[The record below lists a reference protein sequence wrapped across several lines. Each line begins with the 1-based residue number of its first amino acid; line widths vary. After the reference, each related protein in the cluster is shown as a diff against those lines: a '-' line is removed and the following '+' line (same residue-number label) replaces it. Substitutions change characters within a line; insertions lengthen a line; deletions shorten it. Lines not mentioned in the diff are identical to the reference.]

1 MALGSGLWQGCR
13 MGYGTPKPSWCQWL
27 AAAMLALIAGEACA
41 QEGLSAAA
49 TPADTPSTSPTV
61 TLPPTL
67 FSAAW
72 TGTLAVDTAAD
83 DPAEDVLL
91 LRNRLDLDLQ
101 HPVSETLR
109 VHLAGR
115 LGHRASVG
123 HQPGTWTPA
132 FTSRGPDFGGR
143 YDTVAD
149 LREANLRATWGP
161 LALTVGREVVRWGAL
176 ELQSPFA
183 GICPMDFSQGLAGM
197 LAAPDEPPLLPATML
212 RLESPLG
219 PGQLDALFLPF
230 FEQHRFS
237 PFATDAALVRPGLG
251 PELPA
256 VLASQLRGLDLRLD
270 RSLSES
276 LMLALAPPSATP
288 LDGSLGLRWSTQ
300 LGQADLAL
308 TALWLWDRMPELH
321 LDPDLALLLSRS
333 YAAGFDATKLV
344 ALYADPAFAAAAGRA
359 KGKTWTDL
367 ARATWHRRAVVG
379 GELQWELAE
388 GWVLRADA
396 AWSDQKVMLDTQFQP
411 VLSGMLQT
419 GAGLEHGV
427 GSGVTLL
434 GELTWDWAYQ
444 APADRKLL
452 LAARH
457 NLRLTAG
464 ALARLGEAE
473 DWTLQLLGFY
483 GISLHDWAVAPRI
496 AYQLA
501 PRWRAGVAAVVQ
513 GGPSNTLG
521 GMLATD
527 DQVLF
532 EVRRTF

>member
-1 MALGSGLWQGCR
+1 MTIQIQKRLLRTVLATSLLLGGPV
-13 MGYGTPKPSWCQWL
+13 Y
-27 AAAMLALIAGEACA
+27 A
-41 QEGLSAAA
+41 QEGLPVEPTPTAA
-49 TPADTPSTSPTV
+49 
-61 TLPPTL
+61 LPPTL
-67 FSAAW
+67 FSASW
-72 TGTLAVDTAAD
+72 TATLGIDTAAEE
-83 DPAEDVLL
+83 PGEDVLL

-115 LGHRASVG
+115 LAHRASVG
-123 HQPGTWTPA
+123 HEKGSYTPA
-132 FTSRGPDFGGR
+132 FTSKGPDFGAR

-149 LREANLRATWGP
+149 LREANLRTTWGP

-183 GICPMDFSQGLAGM
+183 VVCPMDFSQGLAGV

-212 RLESPLG
+212 RLEAPLG

-256 VLASQLRGLDLRLD
+256 VLATQLRGMDVRLD

-276 LMLALAPPSATP
+276 LILALAPPSATP
-288 LDGSLGLRWSTQ
+288 LDGSLGLRWSTH
-300 LGQADLAL
+300 LGQADVAL
-308 TALWLWDRMPELH
+308 TALWVWDRMPELH
-321 LDPDLALLLSRS
+321 LDPDLALLLGRS

-344 ALYADPAFAAAAGRA
+344 ALVADPTFAAAAQRA
-359 KGKTWTDL
+359 KGKNWKDL
-367 ARATWHRRAVVG
+367 ARATWQRRAVVG

-388 GWVLRADA
+388 GWILRSDV
-396 AWSDQKVMLDTQFQP
+396 AWSDQKVLLDTQFQP
-411 VLSGMLQT
+411 VLSGMLQA

-434 GELTWDWAYQ
+434 GELTWDWAYD
-444 APADRKLL
+444 APSDRTLL
-452 LAARH
+452 MTARH
-457 NLRLTAG
+457 NVRVSGG

-473 DWTLQLLGFY
+473 AWTLQLLGFC
-483 GISLHDWAVAPRI
+483 GISLHDWALAPRL
-496 AYQLA
+496 AYQFA
-501 PRWRAGVAAVVQ
+501 ERWRAGLGAVLQ
-513 GGPSNTLG
+513 GGPGNTLG
-521 GMLATD
+521 GMLAHD
-527 DQVLF
+527 DQVLL
-532 EVRRTF
+532 EVRRSW